1 MGILFSCCRKKRPD
15 IEYKRVGEG
24 SSPDLD
30 LEGGGGG
37 GGDGEDDWD
46 DWDSRPSAQSNSRP
60 PAGGCRT
67 AAAQQAAPELEPEPE
82 PEPEPDPFA
91 EMGMAPVVTKTKRH
105 QAQSVFAKPA
115 APSSSKFAMGIGEL
129 EIEDAGGSPGGGWGD
144 EDLGDE
150 LGINARRQ
158 AVEER
163 RQARR
168 KQREGEATSKER
180 RQHGLAATKVT
191 E

>member
-1 MGILFSCCRKKRPD
+1 MAT
-15 IEYKRVGEG
+15 V
-24 SSPDLD
+24 
-30 LEGGGGG
+30 
-37 GGDGEDDWD
+37 
-46 DWDSRPSAQSNSRP
+46 Q
-60 PAGGCRT
+60 
-67 AAAQQAAPELEPEPE
+67 QQADQELEPE

-91 EMGMAPVVTKTKRH
+91 DMGMAPVINKTKRH

-115 APSSSKFAMGIGEL
+115 APSSSKFAMGANDIEL
-129 EIEDAGGSPGGGWGD
+129 EDGGGSPGGGWGD
-144 EDLGDE
+144 DDLGDE

-168 KQREGEATSKER
+168 KQREVEATPKER
-180 RQHGLAATKVT
+180 RHGLAATKVT